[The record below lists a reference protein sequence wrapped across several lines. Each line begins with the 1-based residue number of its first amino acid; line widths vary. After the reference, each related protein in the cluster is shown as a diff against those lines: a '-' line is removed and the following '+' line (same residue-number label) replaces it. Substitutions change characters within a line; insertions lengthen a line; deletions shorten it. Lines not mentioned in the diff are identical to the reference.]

1 MVLGFNLVSERKGGQ
16 TQGHLGPKLQEPWV
30 HQQLLCAKSKLDTRS
45 FQRTFLCSS
54 LSFLLGSPA
63 PGLQAEMT
71 PARFYGHLFLSWVKE

>member
-16 TQGHLGPKLQEPWV
+16 TLGHLGPKLQEPWV

-54 LSFLLGSPA
+54 PELS
-63 PGLQAEMT
+63 PGVSIPRVAG
-71 PARFYGHLFLSWVKE
+71 RDDSS